1 MQIKRRNLINSILFA
16 NLIAIVIYLV
26 YYFVMQI
33 KSEQIIEY
41 SKPFL
46 LAFGIN
52 ILNLIL
58 AMSLFSISQNKNNRT
73 FLILNLGG
81 MVFRIFLLIVF
92 VAIFYNF
99 LNIDKV
105 AFIFTFFI
113 FYFIYLIIEIRFYS
127 KKNTINYGVR
137 RS

>member
-1 MQIKRRNLINSILFA
+1 MKKRNLINSILFA

-26 YYFVMQI
+26 YYFVLQI
-33 KSEQIIEY
+33 KSEEILEY

-52 ILNLIL
+52 MLNFIF
-58 AMSLFSISQNKNNRT
+58 AMSLFFISQNKNNRI

-81 MVFRIFLLIVF
+81 MVFRIILLTAF
-92 VAIFYNF
+92 VTIFYNF

-105 AFIFTFFI
+105 AFIFAFFI

-127 KKNTINYGVR
+127 RKNTINYGVS